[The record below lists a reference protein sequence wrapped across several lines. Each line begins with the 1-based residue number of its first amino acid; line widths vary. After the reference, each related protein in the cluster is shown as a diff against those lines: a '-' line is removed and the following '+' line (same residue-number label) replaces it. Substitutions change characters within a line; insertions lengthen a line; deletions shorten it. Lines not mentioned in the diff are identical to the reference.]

1 MAAGSSVAMAPTAA
15 TMPGRTRAPMPS
27 MPVAPSTGMTS
38 WTGMTPST
46 GLAMYP
52 SFASA
57 LVSIGCGVG
66 SPWTNASAVNTKAT
80 KAFGH
85 DARRLLEH
93 ST

>member
-1 MAAGSSVAMAPTAA
+1 MAAERSVAMAPTTAA
-15 TMPGRTRAPMPS
+15 TMSVRTRVLMPS
-27 MPVAPSTGMTS
+27 MPIAPF
-38 WTGMTPST
+38 T
-46 GLAMYP
+46 GLTFGAGVAMYP
-52 SFASA
+52 SFAS